1 MTLQQLQGKNRKISI
16 LRTGLSI
23 NGILDILEL
32 TESPVRYMGL
42 HQKSK
47 IHYKSAFIKYLKYC
61 VEKGFV
67 HNEKVFGRKNKIK
80 PRESWFVITEKG
92 RAFQEIIA

>member
-1 MTLQQLQGKNRKISI
+1 MTLQQLQGKTRKISI

-32 TESPVRYMGL
+32 TESPVRYMGMYK
-42 HQKSK
+42 KSK
-47 IHYKSAFIKYLKYC
+47 IHFKSAFIKYLKYC

-67 HNEKVFGRKNKIK
+67 HNEKVYGRKSKK
-80 PRESWFVITEKG
+80 KARESWFVITQKG
-92 RAFQEIIA
+92 RAFQEIVV